1 MPFWMHWLLNKISK
15 LIIVALVVFLC
26 IQLIGLAGIIGDR
39 MDTATPTLVP
49 TPTTFWQSVTG
60 DISTRVPT
68 SAPTLSP
75 DDALGW
81 AKHYADQ
88 YDSMDVYVT
97 DVRLIDSEALGQDI
111 CFIVDLRCDHSNT
124 ALQFSHL
131 NEFMINI
138 CEAMS
143 SRSSFDCVSFTVYD
157 KFVDKYGNAKS
168 IVSITASY
176 KVPTLRLINY
186 DYHMSRK
193 YSDPVAFIS
202 CADSCYIHPAYGI
215 I

>member
-1 MPFWMHWLLNKISK
+1 MFSPRCGWGNFIAKIV
-15 LIIVALVVFLC
+15 IVVLAIVLC
-26 IQLIGLAGIIGDR
+26 TSILDLAEDI
-39 MDTATPTLVP
+39 ASSLP
-49 TPTTFWQSVTG
+49 TPTP
-60 DISTRVPT
+60 RVT
-68 SAPTLSP
+68 SAPTPTAHP
-75 DDALGW
+75 DDPIGW
-81 AKHYADQ
+81 AKYYASQ
-88 YDSMDVYVT
+88 YDSRDVYVT
-97 DVRLIDSEALGQDI
+97 DVRLINSQALGQDV
-111 CFIVDLRCDHSNT
+111 CFIVDLRCDHSDT

-157 KFVDKYGNAKS
+157 KFVDKYGNAQS

-193 YSDPVAFIS
+193 YSTPTAFIS
-202 CADSCYIHPAYGI
+202 CADSYYIHPGYDLR
-215 I
+215 